1 MNKRHASL
9 LIVLTLGISLL
20 LFSEEPLSFYGSY
33 LQIENYLKHNEIQ
46 MNLNQSIEQDDFDAA
61 LKQCDEVIS
70 TDPDLAFGY
79 YLRFRTGMAKK
90 DLDIV
95 QNSLKAMEDK
105 YFVRQTLY
113 NSIHNVL
120 DSVEDKDFKALAEVI
135 IKAFLERREAFL
147 KDKLKHKINQKAI
160 YKELAFINNLTG
172 DEDEFLEKM
181 KQILPYDWYFSQN
194 FPEKRKDPEDE
205 RFKNLKNEF
214 YLKQRNWEGTAEE
227 KIKGLMM
234 VATEMRYWN
243 ASLDFSDIVDWNSHA
258 SSYILRV
265 LESKNLIQFYEVL
278 TEMVGK
284 VGENHTIVY
293 FPPDIPRKYSGC
305 GVKLLYAGEKFL
317 VERVDKEELKGKIKP
332 GDEIISVDGVAV
344 KTYIEKN
351 KSKYPLV
358 RHYYCKPRTYAMYR
372 IADVLLTG
380 IKDSNISVKLAH
392 PNGKTYRLSLKRD
405 AYKTVKKQS
414 RSKNNKLVELEILK
428 ENIYYFNIKR
438 FYGSDIYQDFLE
450 LIKDL
455 DTKEAK
461 GVVIDLRINGGGN
474 SGYGDRIFSHFIEKP
489 LNNYVFSYH
498 PARLPRREST
508 QSLGLLGL
516 FKGGYPIEPAAEKK
530 FSCPVVLLISPRT
543 GSAAEDFSFCFKY
556 HKRGTIVGLP
566 SGGATGMGR
575 MLLLP
580 GGGSMRITL
589 NVDIYFCWRGIQ
601 PDYWVD
607 FSSQDIVEG
616 RDPQMHKAL
625 EILRTSKLSK

>member
-1 MNKRHASL
+1 MNKKRASL
-9 LIVLTLGISLL
+9 LIVLILGVSLL
-20 LFSEEPLSFYGSY
+20 SFSEEPLPFYGRY
-33 LQIENYLKHNEIQ
+33 IKIADYIKHDEIQ
-46 MNLNQSIEQDDFDAA
+46 RNLDQSIEQEDFDAA
-61 LKQCDEVIS
+61 LKQSDEVIS
-70 TDPDLAFGY
+70 TDPDIAFGY
-79 YLRFRTGMAKK
+79 YLKFRTGMAKK
-90 DLDIV
+90 DLDTV

-120 DSVEDKDFKALAEVI
+120 SSVEDKDFKAQAEVI
-135 IKAFLERREAFL
+135 IKAFLEQREAFL
-147 KDKLKHKINQKAI
+147 KDKLKRKVNQKAI

-172 DEDEFLEKM
+172 NEDEFLENM

-214 YLKQRNWEGTAEE
+214 YFKQRNWEGTTEE

-243 ASLDFSDIVDWNSHA
+243 ASLDFSEIVDWNSHA
-258 SSYILRV
+258 ASFIPRV
-265 LESKNLIQFYEVL
+265 LESKNLAQYYEVL

-293 FPPDIPRKYSGC
+293 FPPDITQKYSGC

-332 GDEIISVDGVAV
+332 GDEIISIDGVAV
-344 KTYIEKN
+344 KTYIEKH
-351 KSKYPLV
+351 KSIYPLV
-358 RHYYCKPRTYAMYR
+358 RHYYCKPRTYAMHN
-372 IADVLLTG
+372 IADVLLNG
-380 IKDSNISVKLAH
+380 IKDSHVSVELAC
-392 PNGKTYRLSLKRD
+392 PSGKIYSLSLKRD
-405 AYKTVKKQS
+405 AYETVKKQS
-414 RSKNNKLVELEILK
+414 GSKNNKLVEREILK
-428 ENIYYFNIKR
+428 DSIYYFNIKR

-461 GVVIDLRINGGGN
+461 GVIIDLRTNGGGN
-474 SGYGDRIFSHFIEKP
+474 SGYGDSIFSHFIDEP

-508 QSLGLLGL
+508 QSLGLLSL
-516 FKGGYPIEPAAEKK
+516 FKGGSPIEPASEKR

-589 NVDIYFCWRGIQ
+589 NVDIFFCWRGIQ

-616 RDPQMHKAL
+616 RDPQMEKAL
-625 EILRTSKLSK
+625 EILKLSRGK